1 MPRFGELLIPLQSA
15 RLVAFA
21 LLVCAYERGPRNE
34 VNVTWQGLG
43 AADLWYV
50 YNYIP
55 YIIRLRP
62 FVDTGHPGKRGAL
75 HALLT
80 PWPDV
85 NPADSPHN
93 PWARARPTS
102 SPNAPEMP
110 PPHSPRARPAL

>member
-34 VNVTWQGLG
+34 VNVTWQGPG
-43 AADLWYV
+43 AADLWYA

-55 YIIRLRP
+55 YIIRLCP

-75 HALLT
+75 QALFT

-85 NPADSPHN
+85 KPRGLA
-93 PWARARPTS
+93 T
-102 SPNAPEMP
+102 P
-110 PPHSPRARPAL
+110 PLGTGASAAGAGSASV